1 MEGRDD
7 GGKTAKLLLIGK
19 ISNVGRLLIGGN
31 RDGETIPVGT
41 RYTVVQDSHSPASA
55 SLIRYRGSR
64 VYFGARYYRGVDFIV
79 NIYEGGSLG
88 WSRSL
93 ALFPFPTA
101 AAAAVVVFVVTTTTT
116 TTSIVITNRDLTTID
131 YHVRRH
137 YPRRPFSRR
146 SRIFPFVRKENETR
160 EDF

>member
-31 RDGETIPVGT
+31 RDDPSWHSIHRRPRFALV
-41 RYTVVQDSHSPASA
+41 DSPASA

-93 ALFPFPTA
+93 ALFPFPT